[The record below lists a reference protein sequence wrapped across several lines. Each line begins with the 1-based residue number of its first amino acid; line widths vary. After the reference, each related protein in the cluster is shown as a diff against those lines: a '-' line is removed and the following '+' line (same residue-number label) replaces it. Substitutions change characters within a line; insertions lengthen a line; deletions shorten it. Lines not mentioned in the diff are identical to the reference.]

1 MRIIR
6 GFLKGKRFSTPS
18 NFPSRP
24 TTDFAKEGLF
34 NILENHFDLEGK
46 KVLDLCA
53 GTGNI
58 SFEFISRGV
67 KELLAVDSN
76 PRCIQFLRTNIKQLG
91 IENVM
96 NCYKSD
102 CIVYCKN
109 APDKFDII
117 FSDPP
122 FHLKFHEEL
131 IHQLFKK
138 KLLKEN
144 GLLIIEHGK
153 QTKLE
158 HVKGFKFCRNF
169 GNVYF
174 SFFEQII
181 DTND

>member
-6 GFLKGKRFSTPS
+6 GFLKGKRFATPP

-34 NILENHFDLEGK
+34 NVLENLVDIEESN
-46 KVLDLCA
+46 VLDLCA

-58 SFEFISRGV
+58 SFEFISRGASN
-67 KELLAVDSN
+67 LLAVDSH
-76 PRCIQFLRTNIKQLG
+76 PRCIQFLRTNIKQLN
-91 IENVM
+91 IENKM

-109 APDKFDII
+109 APDKYDII

-122 FHLKFHEEL
+122 FHLTFHEEL
-131 IHQLFKK
+131 IRTIRDKS
-138 KLLKEN
+138 LLNKD

-158 HVKGFKFCRNF
+158 NLKGFQFCRNF

-174 SFFEQII
+174 SFFKSDI
-181 DTND
+181 